1 MQNGKNIKVFLSS
14 TFKDM
19 DAERD
24 LIMNRV
30 APTLQQLLAP
40 QGIAVQF
47 IDLRWGVNTQDADEN
62 ERENI
67 VLRECI
73 SEIRQSRP
81 FFIGLLG
88 DRYGWIPS
96 DESWQVMLDEMT
108 EDERKYIREES
119 KEQKSVTELEMLFG
133 ALMDT
138 DSLRRSLFCFR
149 KPAVYEQMDDVAR
162 RKFRNQND
170 EADRKLSLLK
180 QKIIEGCQNAYCSNN
195 IYEYNSKW
203 DGQSLTELEDLGL
216 FLCKTLHAQIMLY
229 EGSDAVENPVN
240 EFQKMA
246 DADLMKIAKEGEH
259 YVNCESRENLLN
271 EIAKGYDEDQK
282 PRLIYAHYGYGKTAF
297 LCEAYRSFEAVDDL
311 LIFIHFAYYGDTPSM
326 VLKKWLADP
335 RIHPQHRYGLDED
348 VEFGELAEEFF
359 HATKDLKMPPLLL
372 IDDLH
377 LMQNV
382 YEFMFG
388 GLQNFCMLIATTERE
403 KMKMFSE
410 WDVEKV
416 LLPPVNANEGGQ
428 IVQELMKVKG
438 KSLPQNVLNHLMDAY
453 SEHDELCCG
462 CPLWDVLMVRKL
474 TSLTAYDYEEIR
486 KRGDGDTVIENYLT
500 EMTDEMGK
508 IAPYPEQLF
517 IVFLHDAARFMN
529 FGFLWT
535 SIRLL
540 AASNFGL
547 REQDFQAFAGDH
559 WNQLEFSSLKRWLG
573 DLLTIDSKT
582 GVIDFAYQSYRHIVK
597 YVQHE
602 DDEPFENFYQNITGR
617 MGNLLYENPNDEF
630 ASREMGAVA
639 INNPTEEVL
648 KAVLSSTTSLVW
660 PHLVNAAIALSDYG
674 KEFVEWF
681 KIVLN
686 IENDNVVV
694 LAKDIATFLSFT
706 GDKKTAAEIVGIFNI
721 EVAEQIKKGE
731 AYVYEPHNWVD
742 IKYNMSLLLLQGSGL
757 MFEAGDDFMG
767 RLMLSMADEG
777 SAVLNSAIPDYDD
790 YKKLQ
795 LYVDDAKSYL
805 EGNIVDIDDFDF
817 DEYSAD
823 DLISL
828 AIYLLYSRRSPQK
841 AEQALEAYNRKK
853 GEVVPFSYLDIQANM
868 LHCILEIRRG
878 NYNPIADYYM
888 LLAPQMEHLPDE
900 EAVFAASMFSMLWN
914 IVCKNNLGHA
924 DMPKRLAEA
933 LHTFRVLLDI
943 NNKNGNV
950 ASELYL
956 QLSFYNLCSASEFC
970 NETFLYH
977 GDHKS
982 AENLTSMLRDAINDM
997 KHAHNNTAITTTA
1010 YSLAYSVLSKYY
1022 EQYGDYNSA
1031 FYYHKQHEY
1040 AVFNN
1045 FQRFRDGDPEIV
1057 RRYAVALDS
1066 TGRLLFQFFHEY
1078 DQAEQSAKQAIT
1090 LFEELFENNP
1100 TSMLA
1105 NDLLV
1110 AGYYQMMRLKVN
1122 GKIDEAV
1129 ALGKQILE
1137 KVDQNPDSEPD
1148 LRNKA
1153 MIFDELGEM
1162 FDKQGNIDD
1171 ALASLQA
1178 ASVIL
1183 SMTLEADPD
1192 NDDKMRSYVINKIR
1206 QARVTALSAGD
1217 SEKALSFLKYA
1228 GEVVE
1233 KMTTMMPDSLK
1244 VRNIALHYYATHA
1257 QVDMVNNDMDSASDY
1272 REKIASILNESVFE
1286 KGQTADFELLIEFMS
1301 MLYQTAI
1308 DYNRLEM
1315 AEICV
1320 GLEYLLKQRALQER
1334 IVSIEQVDMASTIQL
1349 LNQIDGLKN
1358 K

>member
-40 QGIAVQF
+40 QGITLQF

-96 DESWQVMLDEMT
+96 VESWQVMLDEMT
-108 EDERKYIREES
+108 EEERKYIRKES
-119 KEQKSVTELEMLFG
+119 REQKSVTELEMLFG

-138 DSLRRSLFCFR
+138 YSLRRSLFCFR
-149 KPAVYEQMDDVAR
+149 NPAVYEQMDDVAR
-162 RKFRNQND
+162 RKFCNLND
-170 EADRKLSLLK
+170 EADRKLSSLK
-180 QKIIEGCQNAYCSNN
+180 RKIQDGCRDACCSNN
-195 IYEYNSKW
+195 IYEYNCRW
-203 DGQSLTELEDLGL
+203 DGQSLTGLDDLGS

-229 EGSDAVENPVN
+229 EGSNAVENPVN
-240 EFQKMA
+240 EFQHMA

-259 YVNCESRENLLN
+259 YVNCDSRKNLLN
-271 EIAKGYDEDQK
+271 EIARGYDEDQK
-282 PRLIYAHYGYGKTAF
+282 PRLIYARYGYGKTAF
-297 LCEAYRSFEAVDDL
+297 LCETYRRFDEVDDL
-311 LIFIHFAYYGDTPSM
+311 LVFIHFTHYGDTPGM

-335 RIHPQHRYGLDED
+335 RIHPQRRYGLDED
-348 VEFGELAEEFF
+348 VEFGELAEEFY
-359 HATKDLKMPPLLL
+359 HATRDLEMPPLLL

-388 GLQNFCMLIATTERE
+388 GLQNFCMLIATAESE
-403 KMKMFSE
+403 KMKLFSE

-428 IVQELMKVKG
+428 IVRELMKAKG
-438 KSLPQNVLNHLMDAY
+438 KSLPQSVLNHLMDAR
-453 SEHDELCCG
+453 SEHDEPCCG

-474 TSLTAYDYEEIR
+474 TSLTAYDYENIR
-486 KRGDGDTVIENYLT
+486 KRGDGDTAIANYLT

-540 AASNFGL
+540 AATDFGL
-547 REQDFQAFAGDH
+547 REQDFQAFAGDY
-559 WNQLEFSSLKRWLG
+559 WDQLEFSSLKRWLG
-573 DLLTIDSKT
+573 DLLTIDSRT
-582 GVIDFAYQSYRHIVK
+582 GVIDFSYQSYRQIVK
-597 YVQHE
+597 YVHHE
-602 DDEPFENFYQNITGR
+602 GDEPFGNFYENITAR
-617 MGNLLYENPNDEF
+617 MGNLLYTNPNDEF
-630 ASREMGAVA
+630 AAREMGAIA

-648 KAVLSSTTSLVW
+648 KAVLSSTSTLVW
-660 PHLVNAAIALSDYG
+660 PHLVNAAIALADHG
-674 KEFVEWF
+674 KDFVEWF
-681 KIVLN
+681 RKVLD
-686 IENDNVVV
+686 IANDNVVV

-706 GDKKTAAEIVGIFNI
+706 GDKKKAAEIVGIFNT
-721 EVAEQIKKGE
+721 ETAEQIRKGE
-731 AYVYEPHNWVD
+731 AYVYEPHNWVNS
-742 IKYNMSLLLLQGSGL
+742 KYNMSLLLLQGSGL

-777 SAVLNSAIPDYDD
+777 SAVLNAAIPDHDD
-790 YKKLQ
+790 YKQLQ
-795 LYVDDAKSYL
+795 LFVDDAKSYL
-805 EGNIVDIDDFDF
+805 EGDAVEIDDFDY
-817 DEYSAD
+817 DEYDAD

-828 AIYLLYSRRSPQK
+828 AVYLLYLRRSPEK
-841 AEQALEAYNRKK
+841 AEQALEAYNRRK
-853 GEVVPFSYLDIQANM
+853 GEAVPFSYQEIQANM
-868 LHCILEIRRG
+868 LHCILEMRRG
-878 NYNPIADYYM
+878 NFDPVADYYM
-888 LLAPQMEHLPDE
+888 LLAPQMQHLPDE

-914 IVCKNNLGHA
+914 VVCKNSLSHA
-924 DMPKRLAEA
+924 DMPRRVAEA
-933 LHTFRVLLDI
+933 LLTFRAILDI
-943 NNKNGNV
+943 NKNGN
-950 ASELYL
+950 ATSELYL

-970 NETFLYH
+970 NEAYLYH
-977 GDHKS
+977 GDHKA
-982 AENLTSMLRDAINDM
+982 AESLISMLRDAINDM

-1010 YSLAYSVLSKYY
+1010 YSLAYSVISKYY

-1031 FYYHKQHEY
+1031 FYYHKQQEY

-1045 FQRFRDGDPEIV
+1045 YQRFREGNPEIV
-1057 RRYAVALDS
+1057 RRYAVALDG

-1078 DQAEQSAKQAIT
+1078 DQAEQSAGQAIV

-1100 TSMLA
+1100 VSLHA
-1105 NDLLV
+1105 DDLLV
-1110 AGYYQMMRLKVN
+1110 ATYYQIMRLKVS
-1122 GKIDEAV
+1122 GKVDEAV
-1129 ALGKQILE
+1129 ALGRQILE
-1137 KVDQNPDSEPD
+1137 KVDQKPDSESN
-1148 LRNKA
+1148 LLNKA
-1153 MIFDELGEM
+1153 LIFDELGEL
-1162 FDKQGNIDD
+1162 FDKQGKTDD
-1171 ALASLQA
+1171 ALASLQT

-1183 SMTLEADPD
+1183 SMALDADPD
-1192 NDDKMRSYVINKIR
+1192 NDDKMRSFVINKVR
-1206 QARVTALSAGD
+1206 QARVSAMSAGD
-1217 SEKALSFLKYA
+1217 GVNALLFLKYA

-1244 VRNIALHYYATHA
+1244 VRNVALLYYAAHA
-1257 QVDMVNNDMDSASDY
+1257 QVDMVNKDMDSAGEY

-1286 KGQTADFELLIEFMS
+1286 KGRVEDFQLLIDFLRL
-1301 MLYQTAI
+1301 LYRTAM
-1308 DYNRLEM
+1308 DYGRLEM
-1315 AEICV
+1315 AETCV
-1320 GLEYLLKQRALQER
+1320 GLEYLLKQRTLQER
-1334 IVSIEQVDMASTIQL
+1334 IVDLEQVDMPSTMQL
-1349 LNQIDGLKN
+1349 LHRIDELKN
-1358 K
+1358 